1 MSMVYEHAL
10 AMAIDGLFDL
20 LSYLLHLL
28 ARRFLRLSEKSMMC
42 MAF

>member
-1 MSMVYEHAL
+1 MNMGYEYGS

-28 ARRFLRLSEKSMMC
+28 ARRF
-42 MAF
+42 